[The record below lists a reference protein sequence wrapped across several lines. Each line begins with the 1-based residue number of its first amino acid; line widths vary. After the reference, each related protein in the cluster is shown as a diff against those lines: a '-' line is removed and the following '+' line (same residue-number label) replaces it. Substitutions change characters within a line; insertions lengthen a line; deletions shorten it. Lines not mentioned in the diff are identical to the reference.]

1 MQYMGL
7 EIREWTCPVC
17 HSEHDR
23 DINAAINI
31 MNEGLR
37 ILDNIG
43 QELPDSKPAEI
54 PTMDDKSEMTLKSSG
69 SKSYT
74 GTKKQEGPTHQG
86 GD

>member
-1 MQYMGL
+1 MDYMGL

-17 HSEHDR
+17 NVHHDR
-23 DINAAINI
+23 DVNAAINI

-43 QELPDSKPAEI
+43 QELPDSKPVEI

-74 GTKKQEGPTHQG
+74 STKKQEGPALQG

>member
-1 MQYMGL
+1 MGL
-7 EIREWTCPVC
+7 EVREWTCPQCNVV
-17 HSEHDR
+17 HDR

-37 ILDNIG
+37 LMDNIG

-74 GTKKQEGPTHQG
+74 STKKQEGHTLQG

>member
-1 MQYMGL
+1 MGL
-7 EIREWTCPVC
+7 EVRNWTCPVC

-23 DINAAINI
+23 DINAVVNI

-37 ILDNIG
+37 LLDNIG

-69 SKSYT
+69 LKKHENA
-74 GTKKQEGPTHQG
+74 KKQEDPTLQG